1 MGSFGGHF
9 AADGQWV
16 TAQSE
21 LVRSQTDKPFG
32 IGFITPF
39 LHLAEPH
46 FQAAIDARPA
56 AIVLSFADPGD
67 AARRVK
73 DAGLRLICQVQRL
86 VDVPAAL
93 DAGADVLV
101 VQGNEAG
108 GHTGEMG
115 LLPLLSM
122 IADRYDSVPLLAAGG
137 IASGRT
143 LAAAVVAGADGA
155 MVGTAFL
162 ATPEAVEVTESHK
175 AAIVS
180 SDGGDTVFTRTYDI
194 ATRLPWPSHIG
205 VRVRRDAFTDAWGAR
220 EDELRSSLEQVTLQ
234 SAPLFYGESAGMV
247 AAVRPAADV
256 VRSLC
261 DDAEQRLRTRPMQL
275 SAD

>member
-9 AADGQWV
+9 AADGDWV
-16 TAQSE
+16 RDQAQ
-21 LVRSQTDKPFG
+21 LVRDRTDQPFA
-32 IGFITPF
+32 IGFITPL

-46 FQAAIDARPA
+46 FQAAIDARPDA
-56 AIVLSFADPGD
+56 VVLSFADPGD

-73 DAGLRLICQVQRL
+73 DAGFRLICQVQRL

-115 LLPLLSM
+115 LLPLLSL
-122 IADRYDSVPLLAAGG
+122 IAERDDSVPLLAAGG

-143 LAAAVVAGADGA
+143 LAAALVAGAVGA
-155 MVGTAFL
+155 MVGTALL
-162 ATPEAVEVTESHK
+162 ATPEAVEVTEAHK

-194 ATRLPWPSHIG
+194 ATRMPWPAHIG
-205 VRVRRDAFTDAWGAR
+205 VRVRHDTFTDEWGAR
-220 EDELRSSLEQVTLQ
+220 EDELRASLEQVSLDGM
-234 SAPLFYGESAGMV
+234 PLFYGESAGMV
-247 AAVRPAADV
+247 PAVRPAAEV
-256 VRSLC
+256 VRSMC
-261 DDAEQRLRTRPMQL
+261 DDAEQRLRTRPAQL
-275 SAD
+275 SGE